1 MEPAPA
7 GAPPRNAPP
16 PPSSIPQPPGPPPPP
31 PGAGGDERVFEP
43 PPPGFYPEGEGV
55 FEPPP
60 PPEAHHIAPRT
71 SLWLGVRAGLFV
83 PFGSLWARC
92 TDCGNANNNQYV
104 TLKGVPWRDYAST
117 GPMFELD
124 AGARLSRNYTIFA
137 LWERAQ
143 LGSGN
148 GDPNSALASHGNAS
162 HGDTDFWGVG
172 VRATTDPDRIG
183 FVTELAIGYR
193 RARSVWPDG
202 TELQLTDAPFEARL
216 GMGADIRLNG
226 YVTLSPMFTLGVG
239 SFGKVESVSNH
250 TVTDQTG
257 SLDQADGHA
266 WATLNFGGYF
276 DLLGSRR

>member
-1 MEPAPA
+1 M
-7 GAPPRNAPP
+7 
-16 PPSSIPQPPGPPPPP
+16 
-31 PGAGGDERVFEP
+31 FEP

-60 PPEAHHIAPRT
+60 PPEPRHIAPRT
-71 SLWLGVRAGLFV
+71 SLWLGVRAGLFI

-92 TDCGNANNNQYV
+92 TNCSTASSDQYA
-104 TLKGVPWRDYAST
+104 TLKGVPWRDYASS

-124 AGARLSRNYTIFA
+124 AGARLSRNYTVFA
-137 LWERAQ
+137 LWERAR

-148 GDPNSALASHGNAS
+148 GDPESSIPGKAS

-172 VRATTDPDRIG
+172 VRATSDADHIG

-193 RARSVWPDG
+193 RARSEWADG

-216 GMGADIRLNG
+216 GLGADIRLNP

-257 SLDQADGHA
+257 TLDQADGHA
-266 WATLNFGGYF
+266 WATLTFGGYF